1 MQGLTLQRSWF
12 RQLRCRARL
21 LPSVIWIEKAVNLL
35 PDKHPSRHICQGHP
49 GLHGQTRGQNFVKR
63 ITEAVPRG
71 DRSPCKAEG
80 EVRKTA
86 WNVGQTV
93 WCRTGPWT
101 EGGVGS
107 QLFHGALG
115 SVSRGFLLGWTA
127 MENPQDITYNWSF
140 ASSVFVVITCGGH
153 VFGDTTLTSELHSLE
168 IGEVFALEL

>member
-12 RQLRCRARL
+12 SQLRCRARL

-86 WNVGQTV
+86 WNVGQTEGQE
-93 WCRTGPWT
+93 TGTQT
-101 EGGVGS
+101 EECDVGQGHGQRGVSG
-107 QLFHGALG
+107 H
-115 SVSRGFLLGWTA
+115 
-127 MENPQDITYNWSF
+127 SF
-140 ASSVFVVITCGGH
+140 SMVPLARCQEASCWAGRRWK
-153 VFGDTTLTSELHSLE
+153 TLKT
-168 IGEVFALEL
+168 